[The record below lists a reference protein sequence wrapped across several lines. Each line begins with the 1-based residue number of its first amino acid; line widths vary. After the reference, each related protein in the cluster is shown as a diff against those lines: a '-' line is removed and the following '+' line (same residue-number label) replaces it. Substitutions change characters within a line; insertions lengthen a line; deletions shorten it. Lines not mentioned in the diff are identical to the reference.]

1 MRTFVGV
8 ILSRWRHLVVVCMTV
23 VLPVSLFAQ
32 DVSGAILRANGA
44 GILLNKASAPPST
57 AVFADD
63 LIETPKGSIARI
75 ETTGS
80 AADINSE
87 TMVQYE
93 VDELVL
99 DHGSLSVNTTRGL
112 RVRVGCLTVT
122 PLNPS
127 DWTQFE
133 VLDLDGKVT
142 VHALKND
149 VYIDARSKN
158 PQDLQKP
165 SHSSRDLVRAG
176 EQKSRDE
183 KCGAAYI
190 NPADAR
196 SGIGAI
202 MNSMTAKLIGAGI
215 VATVTCYVVCRG
227 DDPISPWKP

>member
-1 MRTFVGV
+1 VRTLVGV
-8 ILSRWRHLVVVCMTV
+8 ILSRWRHLVVLFLAAL
-23 VLPVSLFAQ
+23 LPVSLLGQ
-32 DVSGAILRANGA
+32 EVTGAILRANGT

-57 AVFADD
+57 AIFADD

-122 PLNPS
+122 PVNPS

-133 VLDLDGKVT
+133 VLDLDNKVT
-142 VHALKND
+142 LHALKND
-149 VYIDARSKN
+149 VYIDVRSKN
-158 PQDLQKP
+158 PQDVKRLLTP
-165 SHSSRDLVRAG
+165 
-176 EQKSRDE
+176 
-183 KCGAAYI
+183 AA
-190 NPADAR
+190 
-196 SGIGAI
+196 
-202 MNSMTAKLIGAGI
+202 T
-215 VATVTCYVVCRG
+215 
-227 DDPISPWKP
+227 W

>member
-1 MRTFVGV
+1 MA
-8 ILSRWRHLVVVCMTV
+8 V

-32 DVSGAILRANGA
+32 DATGAMLRSNGP
-44 GILLNKASAPPST
+44 GILLNKASAPASS
-57 AVFADD
+57 AIFAND

-87 TMVQYE
+87 TVVQYQ

-99 DHGSLSVNTTRGL
+99 DHGSLSVNTTRGM
-112 RVRVGCLTVT
+112 RVRVGCVTVT
-122 PLNPS
+122 PVNPS

-158 PQDLQKP
+158 SQEVKKP
-165 SHSSRDLVRAG
+165 AHSSRDLVREG

-183 KCGAAYI
+183 KCGGAYI
-190 NPADAR
+190 NPAEAR

-215 VATVTCYVVCRG
+215 VATVACLGLCHD
-227 DDPISPWKP
+227 DDPISPAKP